1 MGGARSVLPM
11 AERALQETLRRA
23 GALFVSRGGD
33 LVAAHFGSA
42 AAELAVCRH
51 GVGIADRGDLAVLEL
66 RGTPAAVA
74 AVVERITGARLG
86 PGHAVRSGAAWWCP
100 VTRHRV
106 LVLADRA
113 AAADV
118 AVLLSTATGADAGAS
133 IIDLSGDYA
142 TIGLIGPR
150 AQRVVRDG
158 GLLESSLLPA
168 DGGFLSRTGA
178 LRPGLLLREDVD
190 SFLLLVPDAHG
201 ERAWE
206 HLMGAGRVHGVTC
219 VGRDALD
226 RLRACPRTIPAL

>member
-1 MGGARSVLPM
+1 VGGARSVLPM

-118 AVLLSTATGADAGAS
+118 AVLLSTAAGADADAS

-158 GLLESSLLPA
+158 GLLESSLL
-168 DGGFLSRTGA
+168 
-178 LRPGLLLREDVD
+178 PGLLLREDVD